1 MKLFFASDLHGSLPA
16 TEETIKLFLASGAKH
31 LVLLG
36 DTLNH
41 GPRNPIPEGITRP
54 KWRSFSTNT
63 VSKSFPYVVTV
74 TAK

>member
-41 GPRNPIPEGITRP
+41 GPRNPIPEGYNAPSGGASQPIQSANHFRTR
-54 KWRSFSTNT
+54 
-63 VSKSFPYVVTV
+63 
-74 TAK
+74 

>member
-41 GPRNPIPEGITRP
+41 GPRNPIPEGYNP
-54 KWRSFSTNT
+54 
-63 VSKSFPYVVTV
+63 PQ
-74 TAK
+74 